1 MMKLAAPLF
10 LTLATALAL
19 GGCGDDKG
27 TTATRSASGSTAAS
41 TSASAARSAT
51 APASAAPS
59 TAKPDPQ
66 EDVDHIKLVADHVDP
81 KKGKVEVVFSK
92 WTVKK
97 ASFDPAN
104 LEGGTAEI
112 EVDPLSLSSGVADRD
127 KHLKSPDYLDAAKF
141 ATATVK
147 VDKVKKTG
155 DKAYSA
161 EATISIHGIEKKW
174 SMSFEVVSSTADSVR
189 IKFAQPFNRR
199 DFEVGGKGDDKD
211 TVKLDVELRGLLTLK
226 KT

>member
-10 LTLATALAL
+10 VTLAAALAL
-19 GGCGDDKG
+19 GGCGDAKG
-27 TTATRSASGSTAAS
+27 TTATRSASGSTTA
-41 TSASAARSAT
+41 SASAARSAT

-112 EVDPLSLSSGVADRD
+112 EVDPLSLASGIADRD
-127 KHLKSPDYLDAAKF
+127 KHLKSPDYLDVGKF

-174 SMSFEVVSSTADSVR
+174 SLAFEVVSSTADSVR

-211 TVKLDVELRGLLTLK
+211 SVKLDVELRGLLTLK